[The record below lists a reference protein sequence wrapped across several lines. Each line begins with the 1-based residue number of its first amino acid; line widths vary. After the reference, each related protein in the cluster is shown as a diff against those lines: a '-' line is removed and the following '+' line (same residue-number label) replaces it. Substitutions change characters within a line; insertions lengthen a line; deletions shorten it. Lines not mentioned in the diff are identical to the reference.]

1 MTMSY
6 DHTSATAKSD
16 QPKANSDLREIPA
29 QLHLMSAAIE
39 NAEQQLASLIDDME
53 SALYTTHPSSQ
64 SDPRESSTHP
74 AATPLGSSIQFARLR
89 VEQIATRII
98 DIRTRIG
105 L

>member
-1 MTMSY
+1 MSY

-39 NAEQQLASLIDDME
+39 N
-53 SALYTTHPSSQ
+53 
-64 SDPRESSTHP
+64 P